1 MIDIC
6 SVGIGVKYRSL
17 SYWSIVMMSPVEFST
32 GKFRAK
38 QVLTNQERNKGLL
51 ESLEMTWA
59 ITWN

>member
-6 SVGIGVKYRSL
+6 RVGIGVKYRSL

-38 QVLTNQERNKGLL
+38 QV
-51 ESLEMTWA
+51 
-59 ITWN
+59 